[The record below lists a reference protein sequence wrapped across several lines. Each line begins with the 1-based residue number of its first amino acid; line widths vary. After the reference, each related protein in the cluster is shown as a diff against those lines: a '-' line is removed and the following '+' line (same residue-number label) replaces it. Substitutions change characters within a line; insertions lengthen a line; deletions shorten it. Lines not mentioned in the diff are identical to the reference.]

1 VGRTQAIGSV
11 QFLGNAYRFRKP
23 VEVAKSVPKRT
34 LSYVEG
40 AFWKFAPKSEHT
52 PGDFGKR
59 KAVGTTWQLKK
70 GKMLRKKGK
79 NQVRGSA

>member
-1 VGRTQAIGSV
+1 MGRTQAIGSV

-52 PGDFGKR
+52 PGDFAHCQGR
-59 KAVGTTWQLKK
+59 VGVLYFC
-70 GKMLRKKGK
+70 
-79 NQVRGSA
+79 N